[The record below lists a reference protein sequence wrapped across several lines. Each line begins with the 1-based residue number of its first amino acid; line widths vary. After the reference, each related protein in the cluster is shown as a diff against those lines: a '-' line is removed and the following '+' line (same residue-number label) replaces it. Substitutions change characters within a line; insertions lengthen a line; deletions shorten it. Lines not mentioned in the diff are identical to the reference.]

1 MQDMPIG
8 DDSSTSKDNET
19 PGQSNVLKCMIFRK
33 HAKKVSV
40 VIKPSQA
47 QIFKKTSPVRIQQN
61 GSDSSLNRLHD
72 KSSNDLN
79 LDLSRLTT
87 NFMIGN
93 DLGEDKPMMFTH
105 YGQFEKHGTNL
116 EKQRTTNRSSRN
128 SINEHKRNS
137 ILNNLSSSRN

>member
-8 DDSSTSKDNET
+8 DDSSTSKDIEA
-19 PGQSNVLKCMIFRK
+19 PGLTNVLKCRIFKK

-61 GSDSSLNRLHD
+61 GSDTSLNRIHD

-93 DLGEDKPMMFTH
+93 DLGED
-105 YGQFEKHGTNL
+105 
-116 EKQRTTNRSSRN
+116 
-128 SINEHKRNS
+128 
-137 ILNNLSSSRN
+137 